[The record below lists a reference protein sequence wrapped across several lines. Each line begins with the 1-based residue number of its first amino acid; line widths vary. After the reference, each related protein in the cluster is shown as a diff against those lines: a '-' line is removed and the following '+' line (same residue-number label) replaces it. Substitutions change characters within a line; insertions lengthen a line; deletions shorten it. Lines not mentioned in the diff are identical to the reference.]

1 MKGRSLT
8 VLCAALIL
16 GAWAS
21 AAQAARQFSITQI
34 NPAAPGQFDMGTAQ
48 SLTLRVTNTST
59 GDNSS
64 ERIYE
69 MRFRLN
75 STCSG
80 SPCTATL
87 FASSTAAPAGWTRTA
102 FSSTSVTFRAT
113 SWDNSI
119 ATGSSLDFTL
129 VLNAGTS
136 TQDRNQTLRD
146 ARASFT
152 LDTNFANGISR
163 TGRSTVNSPGSWTL
177 KSLAITSFQTT
188 DASGNPVSAI
198 AAGTSFRLVLT
209 VRNISTATQSGIVAS
224 PSPPTMTRTG
234 TWTPGSWPNC
244 SLTGTSPSPLNLA
257 PGASG
262 TITYTCTTASS
273 NSGTV
278 YFTATVRNSS
288 GNATSRTAT
297 SNTLSVSP
305 LVVGIAA
312 SPSCIFPG
320 DTATFVMTVTNNTG
334 SVLSNVTPSA
344 LTRLGSATIGAF
356 SGPTPA
362 SVASLASGAT
372 ATFTWTAPVTG
383 TVPAFGAKPDFAVS
397 GSASANG
404 GSITSPLATSP
415 TVDLDDYLVAVAALT
430 ALNAASAN
438 AELSWAVTNRGCAE
452 VSQVAILPPGGWS
465 YGGDSYSLVNN
476 TTGTPVETWTAAAT
490 TFSAP
495 SATDRMG
502 LGYDG
507 DFNLVFTATPAVA
520 GPYSFTVRI
529 TDSAARTVDRLTSI
543 TVNPYGTGGGNDAA
557 SGVWREE
564 YR

>member
-8 VLCAALIL
+8 LLCAVLIL

-21 AAQAARQFSITQI
+21 AAQAARQFTITQV

-59 GDNSS
+59 GSNSS

-75 STCSG
+75 GSCSG

-87 FASSTAAPAGWTRTA
+87 FSSSTAAPAGWTRTW
-102 FSSTSVTFRAT
+102 FNSTSVTFRAN
-113 SWDNSI
+113 SWADAIVS
-119 ATGSSLDFTL
+119 GSALDFTL
-129 VLNAGTS
+129 VLNAGKS
-136 TQDRNQTLRD
+136 NQDRNETLRD

-152 LDTNFANGISR
+152 LDTDFANGISR
-163 TGRSTVNSPGSWTL
+163 TGRATVNTPGSWTL

-188 DASGNPVSAI
+188 DASGNPVSGI
-198 AAGTSFRLVLT
+198 AAGTSFRLVIT
-209 VRNISTATQSGIVAS
+209 VRNISTATQSGIVAN
-224 PSPPTMTRTG
+224 PSPPTATKTG
-234 TWTPGSWPNC
+234 TWTPGAWPNC

-262 TITYTCTTASS
+262 TITYSCTTAPS

-278 YFTATVRNSS
+278 YFTAAVRNGS
-288 GNATSRTAT
+288 GSATSRSAT

-305 LVVGIAA
+305 LVVSLAA

-344 LTRLGSATIGAF
+344 LTRLGSASIGAF
-356 SGPTPA
+356 SGPIPA
-362 SVASLASGAT
+362 SVATLASGAT
-372 ATFTWTAPVTG
+372 VTFTWTAPVTG
-383 TVPAFGAKPDFAVS
+383 TVPSFGAKPDFSVS
-397 GSASANG
+397 GTVSANG
-404 GSITSPLATSP
+404 GAITSPLATSP
-415 TVDLDDYLVAVAALT
+415 TIDLDDYMAIVAALT
-430 ALNAASAN
+430 PVNAASTN
-438 AELSWAVTNRGCAE
+438 AELSWAVTNRGCAD
-452 VSQVAILPPGGWS
+452 VSQVAILPPGGWV

-476 TTGTPVETWTAAAT
+476 TVGTPVETWAVAGT

-495 SATDRMG
+495 NAADRMG

-507 DFNLVFTATPAVA
+507 DFNLVFTATPSVA
-520 GPYSFTVRI
+520 GAHSFMVRI
-529 TDSAARTVDRLTSI
+529 TDSAARTVDRVTSV
-543 TVNPYGTGGGNDAA
+543 TVNPYGTGGANDAA